1 MEYSVGDLRREIVT
15 LETWKTYFRECSR
28 IASSVLVSD
37 LGPRILKS
45 AVFLSVHSA
54 AFLEQTQ
61 NRQLEG

>member
-1 MEYSVGDLRREIVT
+1 MLLWRLGRHILGNVVGLP
-15 LETWKTYFRECSR
+15 
-28 IASSVLVSD
+28 VLS
-37 LGPRILKS
+37 LFQIWGQEFKKN